1 MKVTRI
7 EEVIVKQILLAS
19 IIANVKRIVRR
30 ISILTFSPWKVCF
43 YFNPCSSSLTLHPV
57 CIISNNSSLFSGSPF
72 HNPFPNL
79 NPNPHPL
86 LPSLDCLLLSPER
99 GGERCRTGAEYCCS
113 GYKARRCIQVWFLYI
128 VLKISCSRRFC
139 QWWSASLQR
148 HHESDSLK
156 APRHQHHISPPIIR
170 GKVTRIKKLI
180 LNKKLSRS
188 STNSHNSEKKMY
200 GKQWGQFR
208 SHVWGMK
215 DYYSRKWNGFKLD
228 DTGLASLHPYFLS
241 I

>member
-30 ISILTFSPWKVCF
+30 ISILTFSPWKMCF

-57 CIISNNSSLFSGSPF
+57 CIISNNSSLVSGSPF
-72 HNPFPNL
+72 HDPFPNL

-86 LPSLDCLLLSPER
+86 LPSLDCLLLSLR
-99 GGERCRTGAEYCCS
+99 GGKRGVGLVLSIVVAVIKLGALS
-113 GYKARRCIQVWFLYI
+113 QVWFLYI
-128 VLKISCSRRFC
+128 VLQISCSRRFC

-156 APRHQHHISPPIIR
+156 SPRHQHHISPPIIR

-180 LNKKLSRS
+180 LKEKLSRS
-188 STNSHNSEKKMY
+188 STNSHNS
-200 GKQWGQFR
+200 
-208 SHVWGMK
+208 
-215 DYYSRKWNGFKLD
+215 
-228 DTGLASLHPYFLS
+228 
-241 I
+241 